1 MDDKKRKGTPEG
13 RNIIDLD
20 AAREEKRRA
29 ERAEEKRMAR
39 SARPSLRRRMLS
51 LFLVLVLVL
60 GAVLVTVYWDDI
72 NFDALRRTISYIGT
86 TQDESGGTDPFF
98 YDRGSA
104 SAFAVLGNHLIC
116 ATNKE
121 TTIYDFAGNELYQA
135 DVKLESLVLCVGG
148 SLAAVYEV
156 GGSHLTVFNEQ
167 GQKLNLILE
176 NGLGIYAASLNEADY
191 LAVTSQKKNQK
202 GCVTVYNANMEKI
215 FSFDSSTRFV
225 VNAYVTE
232 DCKYMVAETLGQ
244 ESGTFVSEMV
254 VYRLDREEQYAAF
267 SVENAMVLDIG
278 SVGGQTVCI
287 AEDRVVVAT
296 SGGQISASYPYALP
310 YLREYSLDGDGFAVL
325 ALNRH
330 RAGTSG
336 KLVTVNSSGEAIAE
350 LDLNDEILDL
360 TAAGRYIAVLYA
372 DRLTVYNKDL
382 TEYATFTQTETA
394 QFACMRSDGSVWLI
408 TADTISLLIP

>member
-1 MDDKKRKGTPEG
+1 M
-13 RNIIDLD
+13 
-20 AAREEKRRA
+20 
-29 ERAEEKRMAR
+29 
-39 SARPSLRRRMLS
+39 
-51 LFLVLVLVL
+51 
-60 GAVLVTVYWDDI
+60 
-72 NFDALRRTISYIGT
+72 
-86 TQDESGGTDPFF
+86 
-98 YDRGSA
+98 
-104 SAFAVLGNHLIC
+104 
-116 ATNKE
+116 
-121 TTIYDFAGNELYQA
+121 
-135 DVKLESLVLCVGG
+135 
-148 SLAAVYEV
+148 
-156 GGSHLTVFNEQ
+156 
-167 GQKLNLILE
+167 
-176 NGLGIYAASLNEADY
+176 
-191 LAVTSQKKNQK
+191 
-202 GCVTVYNANMEKI
+202 
-215 FSFDSSTRFV
+215 
-225 VNAYVTE
+225 
-232 DCKYMVAETLGQ
+232 AETLGQ

-278 SVGGQTVCI
+278 SVGGQTACI

-310 YLREYSLDGDGFAVL
+310 YLREYSLEGDGFAVL